1 MNVYLKHC
9 CEIYDDQLSSE
20 HYPMSCTSA
29 CYKQKKIPPFASVT
43 LKNTQSEVSCFVS
56 KRDFFWSKRRT
67 RYTVYGYS
75 QLLCLSVYQHRDKQI
90 RNNYR
95 EVVFDL
101 VVERAP
107 FISGLKNLEEA
118 ILAFL
123 YVCFVT
129 NMEYPKVQVNNN
141 LIYPLTVLFGL
152 SSRWSFCLQCNENF
166 FENPEPFD
174 VFTDLQL
181 FIPLFYTYFFIDI

>member
-1 MNVYLKHC
+1 M
-9 CEIYDDQLSSE
+9 
-20 HYPMSCTSA
+20 
-29 CYKQKKIPPFASVT
+29 
-43 LKNTQSEVSCFVS
+43 
-56 KRDFFWSKRRT
+56 
-67 RYTVYGYS
+67 
-75 QLLCLSVYQHRDKQI
+75 
-90 RNNYR
+90 
-95 EVVFDL
+95 VFDL

-181 FIPLFYTYFFIDI
+181 FIPLFYTYFFYRYINIGTFIYIVDVYINTCCVREPGFSALCCSVGSPNWMKTAHRQ